1 MSPSF
6 CFCFTHRPHV
16 DTLDISQH
24 SHEVG
29 LANLPFTRRGRKA
42 AVQQEK
48 ERGRNRSVTT
58 TDQDQQMASPSD
70 PPSALGAQPSNEHGV
85 TSFTSAVSMLAP
97 LPGQT
102 YPNSQPQTYGF
113 QAAIHAYPPV
123 QPQQQQ
129 QTHPQ
134 ERWDN
139 MATLFQTV
147 RDHARAFEY
156 PPASVAAL
164 ETVLIRLY
172 LESPMGLSPQ
182 QTIGTLIQN
191 GLRATAGQTGSGQ
204 QTLNGTGSDGP
215 STTNAE
221 DGS

>member
-1 MSPSF
+1 MYVPFIFVFVS
-6 CFCFTHRPHV
+6 HKLHV
-16 DTLDISQH
+16 DALDISQH
-24 SHEVG
+24 SHEIG

-58 TDQDQQMASPSD
+58 DQDQQITSSN
-70 PPSALGAQPSNEHGV
+70 PPSALGAQPSNQHGAS
-85 TSFTSAVSMLAP
+85 SFSSAVSMLAP

-102 YPNSQPQTYGF
+102 QTYPSPQPYGF
-113 QAAIHAYPPV
+113 QSALQPYPPPG
-123 QPQQQQ
+123 QPQPQ

-147 RDHARAFEY
+147 REHARSFEY

-182 QTIGTLIQN
+182 QTIGSLATLRGQT
-191 GLRATAGQTGSGQ
+191 TAGQTGSGHQ
-204 QTLNGTGSDGP
+204 NLNGAGNDGS
-215 STTNAE
+215 SATNAE